1 MCASE
6 KGKAMERPVKEH
18 MSHLEQ
24 RILTLNQEI
33 MQNRL
38 TKSERNRLQSEIR
51 AAETALRHY
60 RKALE
65 IEKQLV

>member
-1 MCASE
+1 MD
-6 KGKAMERPVKEH
+6 RPVKEH
-18 MSHLEQ
+18 ISHLEQ

-51 AAETALRHY
+51 AAETALQYYH
-60 RKALE
+60 KALE